1 MHLKRQREKKKKE
14 RKGKEKKKKKK
25 KEEEEETKKKKK
37 GEGQLMMDPAICLQR
52 RPFLS
57 PMVAWQYDD
66 YDYDFPSW

>member
-14 RKGKEKKKKKK
+14 RKGKEKKKKKEK
-25 KEEEEETKKKKK
+25 EEEETKKKKK
-37 GEGQLMMDPAICLQR
+37 GEGQLMRDPAICLQR